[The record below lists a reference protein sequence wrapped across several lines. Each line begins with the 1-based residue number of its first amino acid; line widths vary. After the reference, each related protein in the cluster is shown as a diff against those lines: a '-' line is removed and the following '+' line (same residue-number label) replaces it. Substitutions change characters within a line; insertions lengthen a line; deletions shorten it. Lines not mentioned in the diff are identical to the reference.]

1 MDKNTISHDP
11 FIDLISNGV
20 KYLVKC
26 WVYNYY
32 HMFLRLLTM
41 QLSKEI
47 RIENCH
53 SCFVTNPN
61 SCQILSASILLLM
74 QWTVH
79 WSKTEVKSRQCNSY
93 KTAFHRWWPSSPTTL
108 WSIIDNE
115 MPKGSMWSSVLLPQ
129 LLLNFYD
136 SYVVFGAA
144 APKGAMSCLA
154 NDLEWRP
161 YR

>member
-47 RIENCH
+47 RIENCP

-93 KTAFHRWWPSSPTTL
+93 KTAIHRWWHSSQTSLFLPCMATTIL
-108 WSIIDNE
+108 SYANI
-115 MPKGSMWSSVLLPQ
+115 SFA
-129 LLLNFYD
+129 NFVIRD
-136 SYVVFGAA
+136 
-144 APKGAMSCLA
+144 AMSTLLA
-154 NDLEWRP
+154 GLPCALHLGLPFSNSW
-161 YR
+161 